1 VRPTNEFSV
10 KTWRG
15 VCWKVRVLCAQPLW
29 RARAWHGSGRVLSLA
44 VIWFLAYAAAGA
56 FVGLLSGL
64 LGIGGGMTLVPIL
77 AALFD
82 AQALAPGHGVHL
94 ALGTAMASAV
104 VTAGASV
111 RAHHKR
117 GAVDWRIAAQLA
129 PGMVLGSLLS
139 SVASGWIPQRHLALA
154 FAVIVYGGATQ
165 ILLGRRAASSARMP
179 GRTATLLIGL
189 AIGVVCG
196 LVSAGGAFLTVP
208 WMLFCGV
215 PMLTAIG
222 TGATIAIPVVFVG
235 TIGYVAT
242 GWHAPGLPPLA
253 FGFVYL
259 PALLPLV
266 LASTLTASAGAHLA
280 HRLPVAVLKRIFAV
294 LLYVLATRMVVHY
307 W

>member
-1 VRPTNEFSV
+1 M
-10 KTWRG
+10 
-15 VCWKVRVLCAQPLW
+15 
-29 RARAWHGSGRVLSLA
+29 
-44 VIWFLAYAAAGA
+44 IWFLAYVAAGA

-77 AALFD
+77 AALFG
-82 AQALAPGHGVHL
+82 AQALAPGREVHL
-94 ALGTAMASAV
+94 ALGTAMASAL
-104 VTAGASV
+104 VTVSASV
-111 RAHHKR
+111 RAHHRR
-117 GAVDWRIAAQLA
+117 GAVDWKVAAQLA
-129 PGMVLGSLLS
+129 PGIVIGSMSS
-139 SVASGWIPQRHLALA
+139 SVASGWIPQRVLALA

-165 ILLGRRAASSARMP
+165 LLLARGTHAGAALP
-179 GRTATLLIGL
+179 GRADTLAVGL

-222 TGATIAIPVVFVG
+222 TGAAIAVPVVFVG

-242 GWHAPGLPPLA
+242 GWHEAGLPPHA

-259 PALLPLV
+259 PALLALV
-266 LASTLTASAGAHLA
+266 LASTPVTFVGAHLA

>member
-1 VRPTNEFSV
+1 M
-10 KTWRG
+10 
-15 VCWKVRVLCAQPLW
+15 
-29 RARAWHGSGRVLSLA
+29 
-44 VIWFLAYAAAGA
+44 IWVLAYVAAGA
-56 FVGLLSGL
+56 FVGVLSGL

-77 AALFD
+77 AALFG
-82 AQALAPGHGVHL
+82 AQGLAPGHEVHL

-111 RAHHKR
+111 RAHHLR
-117 GAVDWRIAAQLA
+117 GAVDWRIAMQLA

-139 SVASGWIPQRHLALA
+139 SVASGWIPQRQLALA
-154 FAVIVYGGATQ
+154 FALIVYGGATQ
-165 ILLGRRAASSARMP
+165 ILLGRQTGAVISLP
-179 GRTATLLIGL
+179 GRTVTLLIGL
-189 AIGVVCG
+189 AIGIVCG

-222 TGATIAIPVVFVG
+222 TGAAVAVPVVFVG

-242 GWHAPGLPPLA
+242 GWHAPGLPRYA
-253 FGFVYL
+253 VGFVYL
-259 PALLPLV
+259 PPLIALV
-266 LASTLTASAGAHLA
+266 LASTPMASAGAHLA

-294 LLYVLATRMVVHY
+294 LLYVLATRMALHY